1 MASSKHTQK
10 IKAQQLRNINL
21 KKIESNISQ
30 INEDV
35 SKRKKKSH
43 QVIFINSKMLVL
55 VDLSSN

>member
-35 SKRKKKSH
+35 SKRKKNHTK
-43 QVIFINSKMLVL
+43 
-55 VDLSSN
+55 